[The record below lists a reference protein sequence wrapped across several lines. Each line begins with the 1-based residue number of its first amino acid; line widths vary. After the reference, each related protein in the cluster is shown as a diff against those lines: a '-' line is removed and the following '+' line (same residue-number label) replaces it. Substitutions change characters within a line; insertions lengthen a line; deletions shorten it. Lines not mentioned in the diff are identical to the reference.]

1 MALKVAIQES
11 KNVAAW
17 KDYKDAETGE
27 VLAKFKI
34 NGANHQAYLVGLERA
49 QNQIASK
56 GYDVAS
62 ATGEDKLWHD
72 LLMEAAGCH
81 LIADWQDVVFLEKGK
96 EIEPPCSKENATKLL
111 SMGKTGIQIW
121 NFIKAQ
127 SVLIQLEADKLE
139 AETLG
144 KLPSSTDGTQET
156 VD

>member
-11 KNVAAW
+11 KNVSAW
-17 KDYKDAETGE
+17 KDYKDAETGK

-34 NGANHQAYLVGLERA
+34 RGANYQAYLVGLERA

-56 GYDVAS
+56 GYNVS
-62 ATGEDKLWHD
+62 MATGEDKLWHD

-81 LIADWQDVVFLEKGK
+81 LIEDWQDVVFLEKGK
-96 EIEPPCSKENATKLL
+96 EVEVSYSAENATKLL
-111 SMGKTGIQIW
+111 SMGKTGMQIW

-127 SVLIQLEADKLE
+127 AVLIQIEADKLE

-144 KLPSSTDGTQET
+144 KSSNSTDGTPET